1 MENSCFNLLGQYLP
15 RNLAQHEN
23 SYPSP
28 LEGNDFSLPAWLGC
42 NVTLVGVTAPCG
54 TQNLLFDKALRFKRF
69 IQATALHNRG
79 KIQILP
85 SWSVP
90 RTAEERN
97 SVPCQDAEVDSPGSE
112 ALVAD
117 LSSLGE

>member
-28 LEGNDFSLPAWLGC
+28 LEGNYFSLPAWLGC

-79 KIQILP
+79 KFRSFLPGQFPELLKKEIQF
-85 SWSVP
+85 
-90 RTAEERN
+90 
-97 SVPCQDAEVDSPGSE
+97 
-112 ALVAD
+112 LVRMQK
-117 LSSLGE
+117 